1 MLSPY
6 WLQQPLS
13 KSGNCWVKQETE
25 KIPQLNKTIFLMS
38 FCFYSWLC
46 CVSVDA
52 RRLSLLVASS
62 GYSSW
67 QCAGFSLQRLLLWST
82 GSRYVSSVVGA
93 HRLSCSTACEI
104 FPDQGLNLC
113 PLCWQ
118 VDSYPLHHQGS
129 PKIVFSK
136 EENIWRSKKDKW
148 ITFVKN

>member
-1 MLSPY
+1 
-6 WLQQPLS
+6 
-13 KSGNCWVKQETE
+13 
-25 KIPQLNKTIFLMS
+25 MS

-118 VDSYPLHHQGS
+118 MDSYPLHHQGS
-129 PKIVFSK
+129 PKIVFFSK
-136 EENIWRSKKDKW
+136 SCHLA
-148 ITFVKN
+148 

>member
-1 MLSPY
+1 MP
-6 WLQQPLS
+6 
-13 KSGNCWVKQETE
+13 
-25 KIPQLNKTIFLMS
+25 

-67 QCAGFSLQRLLLWST
+67 QCAGFSLQRLLYAAAHGLLLLWST

-113 PLCWQ
+113 PCA
-118 VDSYPLHHQGS
+118 G
-129 PKIVFSK
+129 
-136 EENIWRSKKDKW
+136 RW
-148 ITFVKN
+148 IPIHCTTREVLK